1 MGDISRFDKEQGHNV
16 PEHGNDA
23 FVCPVCSGRR
33 YTLVATR
40 SVNRMSMVYERQD
53 CPQCEAVDKSAA
65 VEQTNT
71 STKRSN
77 RKRLSGTGYLRN
89 KKRRRKEDD

>member
-1 MGDISRFDKEQGHNV
+1 MGDISRFENGHGHKV
-16 PEHGNDA
+16 SEHGDNA
-23 FVCPVCSGRR
+23 LTCPVCSGRK

-40 SVNRMSMVYERQD
+40 RVNRMSTVYERQD
-53 CPQCEAVDKSAA
+53 CHICVVVHKSPA
-65 VEQTNT
+65 VEESNT
-71 STKRSN
+71 PTKRSN